1 MYTKGFRC
9 FKCGQTLPLPPDDQA
24 PPKTCDDCGGMLL
37 VDYDYDA
44 IRQYL
49 KKEDLRQRAPNI
61 WRFSELLPIRD
72 ASNMIT
78 RGEGGTP
85 VLPLKRLR
93 ADLALENIY
102 LKDES
107 VLPFSTFRSRAAA
120 VCVSR
125 AQERG
130 ARTVAVRANSTEA
143 YAWACYAAYAGLELV
158 LLSYQGSMLPQLR
171 AAILATGARLYL
183 HDGDMAE
190 AEKLMSRSA
199 AAHGWYHV
207 LSTHDPIAMEGW
219 KTLAFEVAESFK
231 WDIPATILCPV
242 DRDGM
247 FRGLYRGLREMQI
260 LGWIPATLPRLVAVQ
275 SEDWHPVVTAW
286 REKKKE
292 IVPPPPPAYEY
303 VPEEAKRE
311 PTREEEALSFD
322 SQSAAFVLDA
332 IYKSLGCAVMVTER
346 EMTAAKASLA
356 KREGIIASRNGA
368 ATLAAVRRLQ
378 SEGWIDKTGHV
389 LLLSPDQGL
398 RELPANPALESKADP
413 LLVDLSGASLPA

>member
-9 FKCGQTLPLPPDDQA
+9 FKCGKTSPLLPDEQFQ
-24 PPKTCDDCGGMLL
+24 PKTCADCSAMLL
-37 VDYDYDA
+37 IDYDYDS

-49 KKEDLRQRAPNI
+49 KKEDLRRRASTI
-61 WRFSELLPIRD
+61 WRYSELLPIRD

-93 ADLALENIY
+93 TSLGLENIY

-125 AQERG
+125 ARESG
-130 ARTVAVRANSTEA
+130 ARTLAVRANSTEA

-158 LLSYQGSMLPQLR
+158 LLSYRGSMLPQIR
-171 AAILATGARLYL
+171 AAVLATGARLYL

-190 AEKLMSRSA
+190 AEKLMARSA

-231 WDIPATILCPV
+231 WDIPATVLCPV

-247 FRGLYRGLREMQI
+247 FRGLYRGLREMQQ
-260 LGWIPATLPRLVAVQ
+260 LGWIPSTLPRLVAVQ
-275 SEDWHPVVTAW
+275 GEDWHPVVTAW
-286 REKKKE
+286 QEKKKE
-292 IVPPPPPAYEY
+292 IVPPPPPAYAY
-303 VPEEAKRE
+303 VPETSKRE

-332 IYKSLGCAVMVTER
+332 IYKSLGCAMMVTE
-346 EMTAAKASLA
+346 EEVAAAKASLA
-356 KREGIIASRNGA
+356 AQEGIIASRSGA
-368 ATLAAVRRLQ
+368 ATLAALHRLQ
-378 SEGWIDKTGHV
+378 NEGWIDKTGHV

-398 RELPANPALESKADP
+398 REFPAQFEPGPGADP
-413 LLVDLSGASLPA
+413 LLVNLGSETLPA